1 MADLADVWLIF
12 FHGAGR
18 RVLRLFL
25 LRNAGPVQTGTHSFR
40 EMLAVSGVEKIW
52 GSGIEVGE
60 LSLMATVFLFHMPS
74 VANLYADLPLR
85 HLQLLFRSLSLPSCL

>member
-12 FHGAGR
+12 SHGAGR

-25 LRNAGPVQTGTHSFR
+25 LRNVGPIQTGTHSFS
-40 EMLAVSGVEKIW
+40 EMLAVSGVEKKW
-52 GSGIEVGE
+52 GNSIEIGE

-85 HLQLLFRSLSLPSCL
+85 HLELLFWSLSFLSCL